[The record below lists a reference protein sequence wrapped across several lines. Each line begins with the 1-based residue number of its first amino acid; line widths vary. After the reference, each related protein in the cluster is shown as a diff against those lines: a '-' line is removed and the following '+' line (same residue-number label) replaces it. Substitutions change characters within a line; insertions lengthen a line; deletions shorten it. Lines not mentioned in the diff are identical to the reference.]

1 MNPERKTD
9 RLVIRTSLYCIQVK
23 SDQNV
28 ENSGRDSAELTTDVE
43 RVAPR
48 GQGQAADEGVVEL
61 DVVAVNRDVVQNRVN
76 QREPVEELV
85 RDFDVFDAKESERR
99 SGKRISLL
107 FGTKF
112 EGKQVVVVVQELEE
126 RFKLFRLFCLR
137 QRVSDVLT
145 NSELGCF

>member
-1 MNPERKTD
+1 MKDALVLPDKPKSGQTMNPKRKTD
-9 RLVIRTSLYCIQVK
+9 RLVIRTSLNCIQMK

-28 ENSGRDSAELTTDVE
+28 ENSGRNSAELTTDVE

-48 GQGQAADEGVVEL
+48 GQGQPADEGVVEL
-61 DVVAVNRDVVQNRVN
+61 DVMAVNRDVVQNRVN

-99 SGKRISLL
+99 SGERISLL

-126 RFKLFRLFCLR
+126 RLKLFRLFCL
-137 QRVSDVLT
+137 
-145 NSELGCF
+145 